1 MKKIILASQ
10 SPRRRELLKEIC
22 HGVDSLSPD
31 YDEKIDTDVFSEK
44 IIENIALNKALSLAK
59 SVPEDS
65 LILSADTV
73 VVLDGK
79 ILGKP
84 EDKDDALRML
94 KDLSGKTHRVVTS
107 VSIFDVKTQKHTT
120 RSTTSFV
127 TFSDLTEE
135 QIKNYIETKNPL
147 DKAGSYGIQELEEG
161 FVTEVKG
168 SFTNIVGLPLE
179 TVKEMLEPF
188 LTAENGLEQGI

>member
-22 HGVDSLSPD
+22 HGFDSLSPD

-44 IIENIALNKALSLAK
+44 IIALNKALSLAK

-147 DKAGSYGIQELEEG
+147 DKAGSYGIQELEDG